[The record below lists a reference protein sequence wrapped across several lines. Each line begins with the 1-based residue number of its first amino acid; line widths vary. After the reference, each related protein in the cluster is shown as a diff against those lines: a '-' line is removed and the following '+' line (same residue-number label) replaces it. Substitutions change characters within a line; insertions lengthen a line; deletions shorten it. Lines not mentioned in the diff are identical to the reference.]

1 MPELPEVE
9 TVVRAL
15 RPQLVGY
22 AIQDVQNTWPR
33 HIATPDFAEL
43 RTRVRGL
50 QFTAITRR
58 AKYIICHLSGHEH
71 LLFHLKMTGNLAIVP
86 AAFPLGKHT
95 HTTFFLD
102 DSRELH
108 FTDPRKFGRV
118 YLTRDLDEIVGK
130 LGPEPLEATFTPAVL
145 QSRLQSHKQAIK
157 KTLLDQ
163 TVLAGVGNIYA
174 DEALYEAGIHP
185 TRPANTLAEA
195 ELTALHAAIQSVLQ
209 LGIDR
214 EGASISNYIKP
225 DGTKGDMQNAVAVF
239 RRTGMGCYRCG
250 RVIERMVLGG
260 RSTHFCPGCQS

>member
-15 RPQLVGY
+15 RPQLVGLT
-22 AIQDVQNTWPR
+22 IQDVQNTWPR
-33 HIATPDFAEL
+33 HIATPDFSEL
-43 RTRVRGL
+43 CARVQGL
-50 QFTAITRR
+50 QFAAITRR
-58 AKYIICHLSGHEH
+58 AKYIVCHLSGREY
-71 LLFHLKMTGNLAIVP
+71 LLFHLKMTGHLAVVP
-86 AAFPLGKHT
+86 TGSPLAKHT
-95 HTTFFLD
+95 HTTFLLD
-102 DSRELH
+102 NKEELH

-118 YLTRDLDEIVGK
+118 YLTRDLNEILGH
-130 LGPEPLEATFTPAVL
+130 LGPEPLEAAFTPDVL
-145 QSRLQSHKQAIK
+145 QSCLQSHKQAIK

-174 DEALYEAGIHP
+174 DEALYKAGIHP
-185 TRPANTLAEA
+185 TRSANTLTEA
-195 ELTALHAAIQSVLQ
+195 ELIALHAAIQSVLQ

-214 EGASISNYIKP
+214 EGASINNYIKP

-250 RVIERMVLGG
+250 RVIERIVLGG